1 MWSGENKV
9 WIHYRKDII
18 AADVS
23 TAMFLSA
30 CLRQMMYDKTY
41 IHHLEVIDL
50 QRYKL
55 LSDFKKVKNA
65 LAERMEVPFV
75 FVCCKN

>member
-1 MWSGENKV
+1 MLGGQDKV

-23 TAMFLSA
+23 SALFLSNY
-30 CLRQMMYDKTY
+30 LRNSYLNRTY
-41 IHHLEVIDL
+41 IPALEVIDL

-55 LSDFKKVKNA
+55 ITKHVKVRIA
-65 LAERMEVPFV
+65 LTERMQIPFV
-75 FVCCKN
+75 FLACKN